1 MRRRETE
8 VSLISKKGGGRRRRS
23 RRRRK
28 MKKMM
33 QQLAR
38 ILSFLSRSS
47 GCSDAF

>member
-8 VSLISKKGGGRRRRS
+8 VSLISKKGGGRRRS
-23 RRRRK
+23 KRRRK

-38 ILSFLSRSS
+38 IVSFLSRSS

>member
-8 VSLISKKGGGRRRRS
+8 VSLISKKGGGRRRS

-38 ILSFLSRSS
+38 IVSFLSRSS
-47 GCSDAF
+47 GCSDTF

>member
-8 VSLISKKGGGRRRRS
+8 VSLISKKGGGRRRS

-28 MKKMM
+28 MMKMM

-38 ILSFLSRSS
+38 IVSFLLRSS

>member
-1 MRRRETE
+1 MRRREIE
-8 VSLISKKGGGRRRRS
+8 VSLISKRRRS

-38 ILSFLSRSS
+38 IVSFLSRSS

>member
-1 MRRRETE
+1 MWRRETE
-8 VSLISKKGGGRRRRS
+8 VSLISKKRGGRRS

-38 ILSFLSRSS
+38 IVSFLSRSS

>member
-1 MRRRETE
+1 MRRREIE
-8 VSLISKKGGGRRRRS
+8 VSLISKKGGGRRRS

-38 ILSFLSRSS
+38 IVSFLSRSS

>member
-1 MRRRETE
+1 MWRRETE
-8 VSLISKKGGGRRRRS
+8 VSLISKKGGGRRRS

-38 ILSFLSRSS
+38 IVSFLSRSS